1 MPFQVIPAVDIQNG
15 KAVRLRQGRAED
27 STVFSDSP
35 LDVAK
40 RFVAAGASR
49 LHVVDL
55 DGAFLGKPVNAD
67 IICRIASSA
76 GVPVQV
82 GGGVRNYDSAARYF
96 GAGVSR
102 VILGTSI
109 VRDPEEVTRITRA
122 YPGMVAA
129 GIDARD
135 GRVAIRGWVEVTG
148 LIAVDLARRIEEFG
162 VSCFIYTDISRDGM
176 MVGPN
181 FDAIREF
188 ARGVSVPVI
197 ASGGVTALEDLRTI
211 RSMADEGVIGA
222 IIGRALYDGT
232 IDLAEALKLERV
244 QDR

>member
-1 MPFQVIPAVDIQNG
+1 MPFQVIPAIDIQGG
-15 KAVRLRQGRAED
+15 KAVRLRQGRAEE
-27 STVFSDSP
+27 STIFSDSP

-40 RFVAAGASR
+40 RFVASGASR

-55 DGAFLGKPVNAD
+55 DGAFLGKPANAD

-82 GGGVRNYDSAARYF
+82 GGGVRNFETASRYF

-102 VILGTSI
+102 LILGTSI

-122 YPGMVAA
+122 YPGQVAA

-148 LIAVDLARRIEEFG
+148 EIAADLARRIEECG

-181 FDAIREF
+181 FDSIREF

-197 ASGGVTALEDLRTI
+197 ASGGVTTLDDLRAI
-211 RSMADEGVIGA
+211 GEMESEGVVGA
-222 IIGRALYDGT
+222 IIGRALYDGS
-232 IDLAEALKLERV
+232 IDLAEALKTEKR
-244 QDR
+244 

>member
-1 MPFQVIPAVDIQNG
+1 MSFLVIPAIDIQNG

-35 LDVAK
+35 LEVAR
-40 RFVAAGASR
+40 RFEAAGASR

-67 IICRIASSA
+67 IICRIASVS
-76 GVPVQV
+76 GMQVQV
-82 GGGVRNYDSAARYF
+82 GGGIRNYDSAARYL

-102 VILGTSI
+102 VVLGTSI
-109 VRDPEEVTRITRA
+109 VRDPDEVTRITRA
-122 YPGMVAA
+122 YPGQVAA

-135 GRVAIRGWVEVTG
+135 GRMAIRGWVEVTG
-148 LIAVDLARRIEEFG
+148 LLASDLARRIEEWG

-181 FDAIREF
+181 FDSIREF
-188 ARGVSVPVI
+188 ASGVTVPVI
-197 ASGGVTALEDLRTI
+197 ASGGVTTLDDLRAI
-211 RSMADEGVIGA
+211 QAMENKGVAGA

-232 IDLAEALKLERV
+232 IDLSKALELE
-244 QDR
+244 QG

>member
-1 MPFQVIPAVDIQNG
+1 MTMPFQVIPAIDIQGG

-27 STVFSDSP
+27 STIFSDSP
-35 LDVAK
+35 IDVAR
-40 RFVAAGASR
+40 RFVSQGASR

-55 DGAFLGKPVNAD
+55 DGAFLGKPANAD
-67 IICRIASSA
+67 IICRIASSV

-82 GGGVRNYDSAARYF
+82 GGGVRNFDAASRYF
-96 GAGVSR
+96 GAGVSCL
-102 VILGTSI
+102 ILGTSI

-122 YPGMVAA
+122 YPGKVAA

-148 LIAVDLARRIEEFG
+148 EIASDLARRIEQCG

-197 ASGGVTALEDLRTI
+197 ASGGVTTLDDLRAI
-211 RSMADEGVIGA
+211 GAMEGEGVVGA
-222 IIGRALYDGT
+222 IIGRALYDGS
-232 IDLAEALKLERV
+232 IDLVEALKTEKR
-244 QDR
+244 

>member
-1 MPFQVIPAVDIQNG
+1 MPFQVIPAIDIQGG

-35 LDVAK
+35 LDVARK
-40 RFVAAGASR
+40 FVAAGASQ

-67 IICRIASSA
+67 IITRIASSA

-82 GGGVRNYDSAARYF
+82 GGGVRNFDAASRYF

-102 VILGTSI
+102 IILGTSV
-109 VRDPEEVTRITRA
+109 VRDPEEVVRITRA
-122 YPGMVAA
+122 YPGKVAV

-148 LIAVDLARRIEEFG
+148 LVAVDLARRIEKNG
-162 VSCFIYTDISRDGM
+162 VSCFVYTDISRDGM

-188 ARGVSVPVI
+188 AKGVSVPVI
-197 ASGGVTALEDLRTI
+197 ASGGVTTLDDVRALRAMEG
-211 RSMADEGVIGA
+211 EGVSGA
-222 IIGRALYDGT
+222 IIGRALYDGS
-232 IDLAEALKLERV
+232 IDLAEALKAER
-244 QDR
+244 R

>member
-1 MPFQVIPAVDIQNG
+1 MPFQVIPAIDIQGG

-27 STVFSDSP
+27 ATVFSDSP
-35 LDVAK
+35 LDVAR
-40 RFVAAGASR
+40 RFAAAGASA

-55 DGAFLGKPVNAD
+55 DGAFLGKPANAD
-67 IICRIASSA
+67 IICRIAAAS

-82 GGGVRNYDSAARYF
+82 GGGVRNYETAFA
-96 GAGVSR
+96 AGVSR

-122 YPGMVAA
+122 YPGKVAA

-148 LIAVDLARRIEEFG
+148 VIAVELARQIEQGG
-162 VSCFIYTDISRDGM
+162 VSCFIYTDIARDGM
-176 MVGPN
+176 LVGPN

-188 ARGVSVPVI
+188 ARGLSVPVV
-197 ASGGVTALEDLRTI
+197 ASGGVTTLDDLR
-211 RSMADEGVIGA
+211 RLKAMEDEGVRGA
-222 IIGRALYDGT
+222 IVGRALYDGS
-232 IDLAEALKLERV
+232 IDLAEALKVERE
-244 QDR
+244 